1 MREIE
6 NHHWNSIVVITVG
19 KVINECYN
27 EGPKL
32 QGEREHFHSL
42 RISPTKYCCCGF
54 NVRLQIFYNS
64 SAGTWDSLPLG

>member
-6 NHHWNSIVVITVG
+6 NHHWNSVVVITAS

-27 EGPKL
+27 EGTKL

-42 RISPTKYCCCGF
+42 RISPTKYCCCGLMYVYKYF
-54 NVRLQIFYNS
+54 IIPPQGHGIP
-64 SAGTWDSLPLG
+64 SL